1 LFLSHSGKYHASIA
15 KIDKNAR
22 ITRMQKN
29 VPLSYIELSKANL
42 IHNVKQFRALVK
54 KGTKIAGVIKA
65 NAYGHG
71 DKEVA
76 KILAPYVNYFQINSV
91 EELEGLRKVTK
102 KPILLLG
109 YVGKND
115 LVRAMKLGCIL
126 SVFDFHHALLINE
139 IARTLGKKQ
148 KVHVAVDSHLG
159 REGFLPSDLEKVL
172 PEFQKMKNLLIDGV
186 YSHFANIEDTTDF
199 SHAQKQI
206 DTYTKACAIL
216 RVYGYKNLYTHISA
230 TSGVLAYEK
239 GNGFNHIVRVGL
251 GLYGLWPSEA
261 LQKKYHG
268 KITLKPVIRWVTHIA
283 QVKTLPKGHS
293 IGYGLTYI
301 TKKPTTIAVIPQG
314 YSNGLSRTLSNRG
327 EVLIGG
333 MRAPILGRVAMNM
346 FVVDVSKI
354 KDVQPEDEVVILG
367 WQGKDEIRAE
377 ELALKTTINYE
388 IVTRISPL
396 LPRIIK

>member
-1 LFLSHSGKYHASIA
+1 
-15 KIDKNAR
+15 
-22 ITRMQKN
+22 MQKN
-29 VPLSYIELSKANL
+29 LPLSYVELSKNNL
-42 IHNVKQFRALVK
+42 IHNVKQFRTLVK

-76 KILAPYVNYFQINSV
+76 KILAPHVDYFQVNSV
-91 EELEGLRKVTK
+91 EELEGVRTVTK
-102 KPILLLG
+102 KPVLLLG

-115 LVRAMKLGCIL
+115 IARAMKLGCIL

-148 KVHVAVDSHLG
+148 KVHIAFDSHLG
-159 REGFLPSDLEKVL
+159 REGFLLEDFEKTV
-172 PEFQKMKNLLIDGV
+172 PEFQKMKYISIEGV
-186 YSHFANIEDTTDF
+186 YSHFANIEDTIDF
-199 SHAQKQI
+199 SHARKQI

-216 RVYGYKNLYTHISA
+216 RVYGYKNIQTHISA

-261 LQKKYHG
+261 LQKKYHS
-268 KITLKPVIRWVTHIA
+268 KITLKPVMRWVTHIA

-314 YSNGLSRTLSNRG
+314 YSNGLSRMLSNKG

-333 MRAPILGRVAMNM
+333 IRAPILGRVAMNM

-354 KDVQPEDEVVILG
+354 KDVQPEDEVVLLG
-367 WQGKDEIRAE
+367 TQGNSCISAE
-377 ELALKTTINYE
+377 ERAGTYTINYE
-388 IVTRISPL
+388 ITTGISPL
-396 LPRIIK
+396 LPRIVGK

>member
-1 LFLSHSGKYHASIA
+1 
-15 KIDKNAR
+15 
-22 ITRMQKN
+22 MQKN
-29 VPLSYIELSKANL
+29 LPLSYVELSRNNL
-42 IHNVKQFRALVK
+42 IHNVKQFRTLVK

-76 KILAPYVNYFQINSV
+76 KILAPHVDYFQVNSV
-91 EELEGLRKVTK
+91 EELEGVRTVTK
-102 KPILLLG
+102 KPVLLLG
-109 YVGKND
+109 YVGKSD
-115 LVRAMKLGCIL
+115 IARAMKLGCVL
-126 SVFDFHHALLINE
+126 AVFDFHHALLINE
-139 IARTLGKKQ
+139 VARTLGKNPAGPNGRAGKQ
-148 KVHVAVDSHLG
+148 KVHIAFDSHLG
-159 REGFLPSDLEKVL
+159 REGFLLEDLEKTI
-172 PEFQKMKNLLIDGV
+172 PEFQKMKHISIEGV
-186 YSHFANIEDTTDF
+186 YSHFANIEDTIDF
-199 SHAQKQI
+199 SHARKQI

-216 RVYGYKNLYTHISA
+216 RVYGYKNIQTHISA

-268 KITLKPVIRWVTHIA
+268 KITLRPVMRWVTHIA

-314 YSNGLSRTLSNRG
+314 YSNGFSRTLSNKG
-327 EVLIGG
+327 DVLIDGI
-333 MRAPILGRVAMNM
+333 RAPILGRVAMNM

-354 KDVQPEDEVVILG
+354 KDVQPEDEVVLLG
-367 WQGKDEIRAE
+367 TQGDSCISAE
-377 ELALKTTINYE
+377 ERAGTHTINYE
-388 IVTRISPL
+388 ITTGISPL
-396 LPRIIK
+396 LPRIVRK

>member
-1 LFLSHSGKYHASIA
+1 
-15 KIDKNAR
+15 
-22 ITRMQKN
+22 M
-29 VPLSYIELSKANL
+29 
-42 IHNVKQFRALVK
+42 KQFRTLVK
-54 KGTKIAGVIKA
+54 KGTRIAGVIKA

-76 KILAPYVNYFQINSV
+76 KILAPYVDYFQVNSV
-91 EELEGLRKVTK
+91 EELGEVRTVTK

-115 LVRAMKLGCIL
+115 IARAIKLGCVL
-126 SVFDFHHALLINE
+126 AVFDFHHALLINE
-139 IARTLGKKQ
+139 VARTLGKNPAGPNGRAGKQ
-148 KVHVAVDSHLG
+148 KVHIAIDSHLG
-159 REGFLPSDLEKVL
+159 REGFLLEDFEKTI
-172 PEFQKMKNLLIDGV
+172 PEFQKMKHISIEGV
-186 YSHFANIEDTTDF
+186 YSHFANIEDTIDF

-206 DTYTKACAIL
+206 DEYKKACSMM
-216 RVYGYKNLYTHISA
+216 RTYGYKNLYTHISA

-239 GNGFNHIVRVGL
+239 GNGFNDIVRVGL

-261 LQKKYHG
+261 LQKKYHS
-268 KITLKPVIRWVTHIA
+268 KITLKPVMRWVTHIA

-314 YSNGLSRTLSNRG
+314 YSNGLSRTLSNKG

-333 MRAPILGRVAMNM
+333 IRAPILGRVAMNM

-354 KDVQPEDEVVILG
+354 KDVQPEDEVVLLG
-367 WQGKDEIRAE
+367 TQGNSCVSVEERAG
-377 ELALKTTINYE
+377 THTINYE
-388 IVTRISPL
+388 ITTGISSL
-396 LPRIIK
+396 LPRIVRK